1 MHFADFLPAARVCAG
16 VLTEDKEALIYM
28 LADLLCEPDD
38 TPEQRELIH
47 QALLDRE
54 RLGSTGIGDGIA
66 VPHGRSE
73 TLDQPRAAFVQLVR
87 PVDFSAADHTP
98 VDLVA
103 ALIVPAH
110 FTDEHLQLLAG
121 LAEAFAEPEW
131 CRELREARDPQRLRT
146 LLREARHS

>member
-1 MHFADFLPAARVCAG
+1 MHFADFLPAARVRAG
-16 VLTEDKEALIYM
+16 VQAEDKEALIDM
-28 LADLLCEPDD
+28 LAGMLCDD
-38 TPEQRELIH
+38 DDAPRQRELIH
-47 QALLDRE
+47 QALIDRE

-73 TLDQPRAAFVQLVR
+73 TLDQPRAAFVQLAR
-87 PVDFSAADHTP
+87 PVDFNSADHTP

-121 LAEAFAEPEW
+121 LAEAFGEPEW
-131 CRELREARDPQRLRT
+131 CRELREAADAQT
-146 LLREARHS
+146 LLHHLREARRT